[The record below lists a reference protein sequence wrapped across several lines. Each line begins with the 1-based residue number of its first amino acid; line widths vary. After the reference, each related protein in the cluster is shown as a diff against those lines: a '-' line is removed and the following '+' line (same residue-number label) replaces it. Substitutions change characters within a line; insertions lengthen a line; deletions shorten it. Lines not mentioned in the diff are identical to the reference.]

1 MRTAPRPGNEES
13 RLQKLHAYNILD
25 TPPEEPFERITRIV
39 AETMGAPI
47 AAVSLIDRDRQWMK
61 ARRGIDLAE
70 VPRDLAFCAH
80 AILSDQV
87 LVVEDATQDVRF
99 SANPLVSGSSAFRFY
114 AGAPLRTP
122 DGFNLGT
129 LCVIDRRPRTLS
141 PSHHQLLEDLARLT
155 VDEMELR
162 IALQTAM
169 KEAAE
174 QAKLMMVKD
183 EFVSVVTHELRTPLT
198 SIRGA
203 LGMLHAGVLGALP
216 EKATQAV
223 TIGHRNAI
231 VLSQLIDDILDMQKL
246 EAGKLAFSFEPVE
259 TGPLLTETCK
269 DLRTFAADRQVTIET
284 AIEASPVITCDPRRL
299 RQALGNLMSNAVKF
313 SPPGATVRAHLG
325 RTQDTVRYSISD
337 RGAGIPDDFRPH
349 VFQKFTQAQGTSRP
363 KGTGLGLAITKAIV
377 DALDGAI
384 HFESVPEKGTTF
396 HVELPLRRSLTA
408 RDPAKPARPPGG

>member
-13 RLQKLHAYNILD
+13 RLQKLRSYDILD

-47 AAVSLIDRDRQWMK
+47 AAVSLIDRDRMWMK
-61 ARRGIDLAE
+61 SRRGLDIAE
-70 VPRDLAFCAH
+70 MPRDLAFCAH

-87 LVVEDATQDVRF
+87 FVVEDATRDLRF
-99 SANPLVSGSSAFRFY
+99 SANPLVTGDPALRFY

-129 LCVIDRRPRTLS
+129 LCVIDRRPRTLA
-141 PSHHQLLEDLARLT
+141 PNHRQLLEDLARLT

-174 QAKLMMVKD
+174 QTKLMMVKD

-203 LGMLHAGVLGALP
+203 LGMLNAGVLGALP

-223 TIGHRNAI
+223 TIAHRNAI
-231 VLSQLIDDILDMQKL
+231 ILSQLVDDILDMQKL
-246 EAGKLAFSFEPVE
+246 QAGQLAFSFEPVE
-259 TGPLLTETCK
+259 TGPVLTETCE
-269 DLRTFAADRQVTIET
+269 DLRGFATDRQVAIDT
-284 AIEASPVITCDPRRL
+284 AIEASAVITCDPRRL
-299 RQALGNLMSNAVKF
+299 RQALGNLLSNAIKF
-313 SPPGATVRAHLG
+313 SPAGATVRARLS
-325 RTQDTVRYSISD
+325 RTRDTVRYTISD
-337 RGAGIPDDFRPH
+337 SGSGIPDDFRPH
-349 VFQKFTQAQGTSRP
+349 IFQKFSQAQGASRP

-377 DALDGAI
+377 DALDGTI
-384 HFESVPEKGTTF
+384 DFESAPKKGTTF
-396 HVELPLRRSLTA
+396 HVDLPIRRSLT
-408 RDPAKPARPPGG
+408 PCGPTRPGRPQG